1 MRSNEESVA
10 AVKQRITEIEKQ
22 KKLRYGRMI
31 AGAAVVVSLAIIIG
45 ISNLM
50 PGIANEI
57 WQDGY
62 HNTGTA
68 ATIFG
73 GRVVVGYAIIVLI
86 AFVLGACVTIL
97 CHRIHLFHQDGKEA
111 EKKQEDGDGRIC

>member
-31 AGAAVVVSLAIIIG
+31 AGAAVAVSLAIIIG

-57 WQDGY
+57 WQGGY

-73 GRVVVGYAIIVLI
+73 GRAAVGYAIIALV

-97 CHRIHLFHQDGKEA
+97 CYRIRLFCQDEKEE
-111 EKKQEDGDGRIC
+111 EKERGNGDGRIY